1 MSEAD
6 KLRHAREH
14 DRNRLHKDPPPGY
27 IEKKMEEHGQGH
39 GGSLYVFPS
48 PSISNGVRVELLG

>member
-27 IEKKMEEHGQGH
+27 VEKKMEEHGQGH
-39 GGSLYVFPS
+39 GGSS
-48 PSISNGVRVELLG
+48 